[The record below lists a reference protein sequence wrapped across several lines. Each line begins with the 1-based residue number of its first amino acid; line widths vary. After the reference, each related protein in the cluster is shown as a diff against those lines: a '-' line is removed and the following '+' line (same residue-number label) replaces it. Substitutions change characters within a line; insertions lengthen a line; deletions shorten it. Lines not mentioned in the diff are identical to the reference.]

1 MYLKIFP
8 LLLVSLLILNSCE
21 YSPTETYYKD
31 ITISPPGIDLVI
43 LDENELNFLRGIVYI
58 DYSIVLNDKELILI
72 KAYIDE
78 EVVESSSYDD
88 GVLEID
94 TRDFTD
100 GAHNLKFELMTSTE
114 TGSLA
119 DRVGSEVFIVTKEYS
134 IYILNDPITPPEIV
148 DMYVSDGA
156 LRVRW
161 EKYEGPGF
169 QKYILANYNISICE
183 VYDQDSL
190 ECIDYGYIGGHA
202 SRILITVV
210 AGSPFASS
218 SKTFDSPTIQFISA
232 NLIDDNKIQLEWE
245 RNTFDSAFSY
255 YKIYLGHYDDP
266 NAYVRINDINTTSYI
281 DTNPVF
287 GGPIEY
293 GLLAMPKTEIIME
306 PYPSSIT
313 APAIGQEFN
322 YTAVDFFEYVPALNS
337 YFVYSNHNLWVYD
350 LSFNITN
357 SAQYS
362 FGSNYPAYSADISSN
377 GELFYIVQSSGNSTV
392 AKINITTLQV
402 EQTYSLN
409 DIAGFD
415 IGYIDGI
422 CISDNN
428 LLLVLAGEYQIQ
440 TRTYVFDLNTESLV
454 TSVVF
459 SDSYISYDI
468 KISNNGKYV
477 RTQDDLYKL
486 ENSTLIFL
494 GNVSRESLFLED
506 SEYLVDIGS
515 INYNTIQIIKCA
527 DLSVQKEYAFPS
539 TLYIGAKLDVD
550 KKDGYIGVESSSRGH
565 YYILD
570 MQNLVLKKT
579 IPITDYYYT
588 YQNKAI
594 FGKNRAMYVT
604 F

>member
-1 MYLKIFP
+1 
-8 LLLVSLLILNSCE
+8 
-21 YSPTETYYKD
+21 
-31 ITISPPGIDLVI
+31 
-43 LDENELNFLRGIVYI
+43 
-58 DYSIVLNDKELILI
+58 
-72 KAYIDE
+72 
-78 EVVESSSYDD
+78 
-88 GVLEID
+88 
-94 TRDFTD
+94 
-100 GAHNLKFELMTSTE
+100 
-114 TGSLA
+114 
-119 DRVGSEVFIVTKEYS
+119 
-134 IYILNDPITPPEIV
+134 
-148 DMYVSDGA
+148 
-156 LRVRW
+156 
-161 EKYEGPGF
+161 
-169 QKYILANYNISICE
+169 
-183 VYDQDSL
+183 
-190 ECIDYGYIGGHA
+190 
-202 SRILITVV
+202 
-210 AGSPFASS
+210 
-218 SKTFDSPTIQFISA
+218 
-232 NLIDDNKIQLEWE
+232 
-245 RNTFDSAFSY
+245 
-255 YKIYLGHYDDP
+255 
-266 NAYVRINDINTTSYI
+266 
-281 DTNPVF
+281 
-287 GGPIEY
+287 
-293 GLLAMPKTEIIME
+293 MPKVGVIME

-377 GELFYIVQSSGNSTV
+377 GELFYIVQSSDNSTV
-392 AKINITTLQV
+392 AKINSTTLQV

-422 CISDNN
+422 SVSDNN

-440 TRTYVFDLNTESLV
+440 ERTYVFDLNTESLV

-459 SDSYISYDI
+459 NDSYISFDI

-477 RTQDDLYKL
+477 RTQDDLYML

-527 DLSVQKEYAFPS
+527 DLSVQREYAFPS
-539 TLYIGAKLDVD
+539 TLYYGAKLDVD
-550 KKDGYIGVESSSRGH
+550 KTDGYIGVESSGRGH

-579 IPITDYYYT
+579 IPIRDYFYT

-594 FGKNRAMYVT
+594 FGNNRAMYVT